1 MKTIL
6 EKFVLTP
13 KMVGMLIEEY
23 RKEIFEQFIFI
34 PKMLDTTSTKVQQ
47 CGFWSV
53 ISSAFIWLFDSAT
66 HFTVNMVGISILY
79 AVLLFIVMI
88 ADFGTGITAS
98 KKEWLSQ
105 HPGEKWNSESKKGLR
120 WAIKYITYIVG
131 FYMINVLS
139 KEIFAIN
146 FGSFA
151 GVNIDEIFTL
161 IFKVIKLFLM
171 LYILRWELKSIDE
184 NLERLGYSFRIFD
197 FFDNSI
203 TAVTSLFKSK
213 TGIEIKDKEDK

>member
-1 MKTIL
+1 
-6 EKFVLTP
+6 
-13 KMVGMLIEEY
+13 MVG
-23 RKEIFEQFIFI
+23 
-34 PKMLDTTSTKVQQ
+34 V
-47 CGFWSV
+47 
-53 ISSAFIWLFDSAT
+53 
-66 HFTVNMVGISILY
+66 SILY

-88 ADFGTGITAS
+88 ADFWTGITAS
-98 KKEWLSQ
+98 KKEWQSK
-105 HPGEKWNSESKKGLR
+105 HPGEKWNSESKKALR

-139 KEIFAIN
+139 KEVLAIN

-213 TGIEIKDKEDK
+213 TGIEIKDKEDKGNG

>member
-1 MKTIL
+1 MKT
-6 EKFVLTP
+6 
-13 KMVGMLIEEY
+13 
-23 RKEIFEQFIFI
+23 IFEQFVFL
-34 PKMLDTTSTKVQQ
+34 PKMFNVASTKVQE
-47 CGFWSV
+47 CSLWSI
-53 ISSAFIWLFDSAT
+53 ISSAFVWLIDYAN
-66 HFTVNMVGISILY
+66 HFTVNIVGISVLY
-79 AVLLFIVMI
+79 AALLFIVMV
-88 ADFGTGITAS
+88 ADFLTGISAS
-98 KKEWLSQ
+98 KKEWLKE
-105 HPGEKWNSESKKGLR
+105 HPDEKWESESKKGLR

-131 FYMINVLS
+131 FYMISVLS
-139 KEIFAIN
+139 IEVVSIN

-213 TGIEIKDKEDK
+213 TGIEIKDKEDKDNGN

>member
-1 MKTIL
+1 MNT
-6 EKFVLTP
+6 
-13 KMVGMLIEEY
+13 
-23 RKEIFEQFIFI
+23 IFEQFIFI
-34 PKMLDTTSTKVQQ
+34 PKMFDTSSQKVQE
-47 CGFWSV
+47 CGIWSI
-53 ISSAFIWLFDSAT
+53 ISSAFIWMIDNVT
-66 HFTVNMVGISILY
+66 HFTVNIAGVSILY
-79 AVLLFIVMI
+79 AVLLFIIMI
-88 ADFGTGITAS
+88 ADFWTGINAS
-98 KKEWLSQ
+98 KKVWMKE
-105 HPGEKWNSESKKGLR
+105 HPGEKWESESKKALR
-120 WAIKYITYIVG
+120 WAIKYITYILG

-139 KEIFAIN
+139 KEVLTIN

-213 TGIEIKDKEDK
+213 TGIEIKDKEDKGNG